1 MRVFDSRIVMES
13 IRARNDYPKS
23 ETEADWNVQ
32 DRIALAPLFK
42 RGMTDCWGRDK
53 YGAVMAS
60 PEHYEELVPNINQ
73 RESSMTDKTT
83 LTAEDQTILDAVM
96 RNGGLP
102 DIVQSGKLPVEDFIA
117 LLKLSEEELN
127 DYVAMVEK
135 SRAEQENL

>member
-1 MRVFDSRIVMES
+1 
-13 IRARNDYPKS
+13 
-23 ETEADWNVQ
+23 
-32 DRIALAPLFK
+32 
-42 RGMTDCWGRDK
+42 
-53 YGAVMAS
+53 
-60 PEHYEELVPNINQ
+60 
-73 RESSMTDKTT
+73 MTDKTT

-135 SRAEQENL
+135 SRAEQENF